1 MGYEVT
7 WPIPMFLGDSSTWNM
22 KLSHNLGPA
31 EAPKLVIFTKKF
43 DGLGVPNSKKHKAML
58 WGCVPASHNKTSLE
72 RSSENPG
79 PEQPTL
85 TMGFGCVFRRFS
97 RWKLQFLRVSCAFF
111 SEACCEAV
119 CMFAVRGPCK
129 ISYCSGARGSV
140 KCCNIWLAGLVD
152 SVTFVISYYNM
163 M

>member
-1 MGYEVT
+1 MWAEMGYT
-7 WPIPMFLGDSSTWNM
+7 GWLDPFPCFWDDSSTWNI
-22 KLSHNLGPA
+22 KFSHNLGPA
-31 EAPKLVIFTKKF
+31 NAPKLVIFTKKF

-58 WGCVPASHNKTSLE
+58 WGCVPASHNETSLE

-111 SEACCEAV
+111 QRHVARLSACSPCAV
-119 CMFAVRGPCK
+119 PARYPTVRGPEDLWPCDGWHEK
-129 ISYCSGARGSV
+129 NTPSPVRR
-140 KCCNIWLAGLVD
+140 
-152 SVTFVISYYNM
+152 F
-163 M
+163 